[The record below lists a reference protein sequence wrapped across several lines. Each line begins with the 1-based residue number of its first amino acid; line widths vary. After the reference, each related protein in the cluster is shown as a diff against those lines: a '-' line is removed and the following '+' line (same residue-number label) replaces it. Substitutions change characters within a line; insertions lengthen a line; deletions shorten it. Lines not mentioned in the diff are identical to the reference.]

1 MLKLDL
7 ILTRAKIATTKL
19 NLALTN
25 ALYQRLRYMIYYLI
39 IEQNEVIL
47 KFSGYK
53 DHQLTVHEK
62 GSRNW
67 GGVKNNEVVLN
78 GQSQFEEVLLRRYL
92 HQNLMQAQRM
102 VVVASNIS
110 L

>member
-1 MLKLDL
+1 
-7 ILTRAKIATTKL
+7 
-19 NLALTN
+19 
-25 ALYQRLRYMIYYLI
+25 MIYYLI

-47 KFSGYK
+47 NYSGYK

-67 GGVKNNEVVLN
+67 GGMNNNEVVLN